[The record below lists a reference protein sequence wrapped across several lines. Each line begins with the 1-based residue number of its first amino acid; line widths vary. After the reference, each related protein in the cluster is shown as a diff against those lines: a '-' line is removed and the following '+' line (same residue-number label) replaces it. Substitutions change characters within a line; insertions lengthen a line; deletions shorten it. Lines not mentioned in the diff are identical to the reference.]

1 MTNHQETYEFK
12 KKLDALSSAVLRA
25 YFDSVMFL
33 TIVPIANDKRKTS
46 NFLFDYSYYSIRER
60 AIIAA
65 KSIIEPRGS
74 NKLSIEEVIHDLQK
88 NEGYRLFADRI
99 YKEYQELFKS
109 EEAKRL
115 KDFRDSLCHNIENS
129 SEAMIYCDDLMTVVD
144 GVMKILNKIYLHIF
158 NEANQDFYKI
168 QFIVKTLADDY
179 WGAICE
185 QADKQPNRFNEL
197 TELQRMLFCSK
208 K

>member
-1 MTNHQETYEFK
+1 MQKYRKN
-12 KKLDALSSAVLRA
+12 LDALSSAVLRA
-25 YFDSVMFL
+25 YLDSVMFL
-33 TIVPIANDKRKTS
+33 IIVPIANDKRKTS

-65 KSIIEPRGS
+65 KSLIEPQGK
-74 NKLSIEEVIHDLQK
+74 NKLTLERVIKDLQQNDEYK
-88 NEGYRLFADRI
+88 QFADKI

-144 GVMKILNKIYLHIF
+144 GVMKILNKIYLQVF
-158 NEANQDFYKI
+158 NKANQDFYKI

-185 QADKQPNRFNEL
+185 QADRMPNRHKEL
-197 TELQRMLFCSK
+197 TELQKLLNCELK
-208 K
+208 